1 MTNWHRTQSS
11 ETIWNNDSVPLKQ
24 CEIMTLSHLYV
35 SFHICLSAHVWVV
48 SLWRNDVQYSILCNL
63 DISTCWKPVDFQVFP
78 TKTQNDRA
86 SQNSRFGNHLFE
98 PLLLNKRRAKEVFFT
113 IMFQFESNPNILW
126 LYDLWSTKNWYHILS
141 NNKVI
146 NNPNFMIYDQP
157 GIPYFGSMI
166 NKNYF
171 SNLDFRNQDSI
182 NYYLVG
188 GWTNPFE
195 KYAPQNGNLPQ
206 IGMKINNI

>member
-1 MTNWHRTQSS
+1 MIN
-11 ETIWNNDSVPLKQ
+11 
-24 CEIMTLSHLYV
+24 
-35 SFHICLSAHVWVV
+35 
-48 SLWRNDVQYSILCNL
+48 
-63 DISTCWKPVDFQVFP
+63 
-78 TKTQNDRA
+78 
-86 SQNSRFGNHLFE
+86 
-98 PLLLNKRRAKEVFFT
+98 
-113 IMFQFESNPNILW
+113 
-126 LYDLWSTKNWYHILS
+126 KNWYHILS

-171 SNLDFRNQDSI
+171 SNLDFRNQVSI

-195 KYAPQNGNLPQ
+195 KYWSKWESSPNRDENQQYLKPPP
-206 IGMKINNI
+206 K